1 MELSEDS
8 KNILTTLEDS
18 WDHIFLTGNAGTGKS
33 TLLDQF
39 RKNTK
44 KQVAVVAP
52 TGVAA
57 VNVKGETIHS
67 FFKVPPAIT
76 PRQAAEEARKTRN
89 TKIYQSLQTLI
100 IDEISMV
107 RADLLDSIDIY
118 LKTVRKVSL
127 PFGGV
132 QLIMVGD
139 LYQLPP
145 VVTNQEREAIDS
157 IYSSPFFFSANV
169 FAEIQSNLY
178 TKVKLIELEKIYRQ
192 NDLKFISVLNRI
204 RNDEASTEDLSVINR
219 QLISDG
225 EELENY
231 IILTAINAQADAINN
246 AKLAEIIGVPRH
258 FHAKVSGFFNENQSP
273 APQDLSLKTGAR
285 VMFLN
290 NDPGDRWI
298 NGTVGTVFT
307 LTEDIVRVK
316 IDNGDLVDVDANT
329 WTSYKTEFDQE
340 KSCLVSKEVGSYK
353 QIPLKLA
360 WAVTIHKSQ
369 GKTFDR
375 VAIDLGRG
383 AFAHGQTYVALSRC
397 TSLSGIKLLR
407 PIEKHHIIMDKRVVD
422 FISRLR
428 NGEGW

>member
-1 MELSEDS
+1 
-8 KNILTTLEDS
+8 
-18 WDHIFLTGNAGTGKS
+18 
-33 TLLDQF
+33 
-39 RKNTK
+39 
-44 KQVAVVAP
+44 
-52 TGVAA
+52 
-57 VNVKGETIHS
+57 
-67 FFKVPPAIT
+67 
-76 PRQAAEEARKTRN
+76 
-89 TKIYQSLQTLI
+89 
-100 IDEISMV
+100 
-107 RADLLDSIDIY
+107 
-118 LKTVRKVSL
+118 
-127 PFGGV
+127 
-132 QLIMVGD
+132 
-139 LYQLPP
+139 
-145 VVTNQEREAIDS
+145 
-157 IYSSPFFFSANV
+157 
-169 FAEIQSNLY
+169 
-178 TKVKLIELEKIYRQ
+178 
-192 NDLKFISVLNRI
+192 
-204 RNDEASTEDLSVINR
+204 
-219 QLISDG
+219 
-225 EELENY
+225 
-231 IILTAINAQADAINN
+231 
-246 AKLAEIIGVPRH
+246 
-258 FHAKVSGFFNENQSP
+258 
-273 APQDLSLKTGAR
+273 
-285 VMFLN
+285 MFLN